1 MISTSLSSYSR
12 GWLVQWRASACRWDV
27 SVELHYSQADL
38 HGQFRCLL
46 GFWDSSALLVHVGQL
61 GWIPHRANRPVISVF
76 KPISFCFALHSLVS
90 SIIFI
95 MIFRNGFAQ
104 NTIVNTIDDILDTPE
119 IIIRFVRNKVV
130 EVFLGKNNKFSYV
143 LF

>member
-1 MISTSLSSYSR
+1 
-12 GWLVQWRASACRWDV
+12 
-27 SVELHYSQADL
+27 
-38 HGQFRCLL
+38 
-46 GFWDSSALLVHVGQL
+46 
-61 GWIPHRANRPVISVF
+61 
-76 KPISFCFALHSLVS
+76 
-90 SIIFI
+90 

-119 IIIRFVRNKVV
+119 IIIRFVRNEVV